1 MCLSRANGLSALGVY
16 APCPRIPRPACCVA
30 LVSSQHFLWLFLCQ
44 LTLCPAYLA
53 ASFCMAAIGTAFSSV
68 HRGLCEAPRS
78 CICPFKPFGPAV
90 PRPCAFAKQ
99 RRAQRAVKQRI
110 KPHQR
115 CPTLRLR
122 AAGDIALPGP
132 TGPAEDV
139 VLPEPGLIHPSVL
152 NSEYD
157 QEIVGLAIPA
167 LGSILVDPMLS
178 LVDTGQKNAAADMD
192 ALFRLA
198 CLLSL
203 IIAQLAH
210 VTRFCAGSFGRK
222 ARVCTSGSCGLEWC
236 LVQLLQ
242 LPFLFPH
249 GCHHT
254 KGCLSSRS
262 KQS

>member
-1 MCLSRANGLSALGVY
+1 MSSRANSLSALYVY
-16 APCPRIPRPACCVA
+16 APCPRIAKPASCVA
-30 LVSSQHFLWLFLCQ
+30 LVRSQHFLWLFLCQ

-53 ASFCMAAIGTAFSSV
+53 TSCCMAAFGTAFSSV
-68 HRGLCEAPRS
+68 HTRLCEAPRS
-78 CICPFKPFGPAV
+78 CVCSLRPSGLAA

-99 RRAQRAVKQRI
+99 RRAPRSVKQRI

-115 CPTLRLR
+115 CPTLRLQ

-139 VLPEPGLIHPSVL
+139 VLPEPGLINPSVL

-157 QEIVGLAIPA
+157 HEIIGLAIPA
-167 LGSILVDPMLS
+167 LGSILVDPILT
-178 LVDTGQKNAAADMD
+178 LVDTGQKIASADMK
-192 ALFRLA
+192 ALFRHA
-198 CLLSL
+198 CLLVL
-203 IIAQLAH
+203 IIAELADITH
-210 VTRFCAGSFGRK
+210 FCSGSFGWK
-222 ARVCTSGSCGLEWC
+222 ARVCTAGSGGLERC

-254 KGCLSSRS
+254 KGCLSSCS